1 MEVSYD
7 QNSLHSSIYYDV
19 HSYITFIVLY
29 LSFRYQYPWWR
40 EKEIVSEE
48 RRSQGLCPLTPEE
61 AALIL
66 QALGFGKDTQIYIA
80 AGEIY
85 GSERRLAVLRAAFPN
100 IVSVLIVCILPYC
113 PVILQLVILSS
124 FNGSWLLPSVWLLF
138 WLGPQL

>member
-7 QNSLHSSIYYDV
+7 QNSLHSSIYCGV

-85 GSERRLAVLRAAFPN
+85 GSERRLVALRAAFPQ
-100 IVSVLIVCILPYC
+100 IVSL
-113 PVILQLVILSS
+113 
-124 FNGSWLLPSVWLLF
+124 LLF
-138 WLGPQL
+138 YIFPFFFVLSLW

>member
-19 HSYITFIVLY
+19 HSYKTFIVLY

-48 RRSQGLCPLTPEE
+48 KRSQGLCPLTPEE

-138 WLGPQL
+138 